1 MPEPWQPVYQW
12 PMPDVPKLEDCE
24 LEEDLFRRR
33 AMCSGIEEK
42 VREVYLIYAAVREM
56 CFCRSAVFSA

>member
-1 MPEPWQPVYQW
+1 
-12 PMPDVPKLEDCE
+12 MPDVPKLEDCE